1 MMKFSV
7 IRAIAV
13 TGALLLS
20 APAFASDES
29 ERLEAA
35 QQLVDQTMTENFTKQ
50 MSSSVWPTIE
60 PVVRA
65 KNPNVNDETVRQLA
79 DSFNALMAQY
89 LGTLMQD
96 MVPVYAKYFTAE
108 ELRQL
113 LAFQSTPL
121 GKKSIE
127 VQPKIMAEAMPRI
140 MQGVQT
146 LLPQI
151 NQEFAQIVRQ
161 QGLEL

>member
-7 IRAIAV
+7 IKAIAV

-20 APAFASDES
+20 APALASDES

>member
-20 APAFASDES
+20 VPAFASDES

>member
-1 MMKFSV
+1 MKFSV
-7 IRAIAV
+7 IKAIAV

-20 APAFASDES
+20 APALASDES

>member
-1 MMKFSV
+1 MKFSV
-7 IRAIAV
+7 IKAIAV

-20 APAFASDES
+20 APALASDES

-151 NQEFAQIVRQ
+151 NQEFTQIVRQ